1 MDWGNFKEMMLD
13 DKAGYVAI
21 MFKKYDLND
30 DGMITPEEREEIQ
43 AKMANE
49 SPTHATKMSQFF
61 AFMMNNFDTDGD
73 GIISKEEFLAG
84 VRKWMVGKSK
94 KIFQE

>member
-1 MDWGNFKEMMLD
+1 MDWENFKEMMLD
-13 DKAGYVAI
+13 DKAAYVAI

-43 AKMANE
+43 AKLMNE
-49 SPTHATKMSQFF
+49 NPTHGTKMSQFF

-73 GIISKEEFLAG
+73 GIISKDEFFTGL
-84 VRKWMVGKSK
+84 RNWMDGTG
-94 KIFQE
+94 FFLTL